1 MDFIKLNVP
10 SCNGL
15 AVVVESLRKESL
27 RPVVLETYVDGVVY
41 LGVILDAQDEP
52 WEWVEIRIQET
63 QGIADR
69 LGTAAVSV
77 TNLML
82 DEKWRRMVA
91 GYAKFERERIFCG
104 PWEKVHGAPCLLTAD
119 GRSLSDAAVGWELC
133 IDDALLSRYRLATF
147 SGTAHRYLVDALG
160 TQFIPLSEGAPRSP
174 ATKEFDDVFAGLVP
188 INREGGLMMIRR
200 ISGMKYD
207 TFVDFLGGKDFGQD
221 LKDLLRIP
229 PVGHY
234 KVFLD
239 RNSHGLAGV
248 GYIHGK
254 SSQAERISET
264 LFLKLGALRG
274 AFGALSNAVLSQRV
288 PFLNLS
294 ADSFEVSLVE
304 PAAGLPFLWNH
315 RVSLSASSN
324 VVSLALGVGD
334 EEILMSCEE
343 TPRSIY
349 RASRLSAELEGIAR
363 VRIRKITPP
372 DDGGMSVI
380 EGTLQTDETL
390 ECSRKDLLELNL
402 RLTKGRRFAIYGNLM
417 SQRPVNG
424 EIRFLSLP
432 LKVPDDVMA
441 ELERGG
447 VQFAERLDFRVIPR
461 LGATCDLFSMG
472 VLAVRT
478 LLSCGAS
485 SLSATLDDLFGLMRA
500 YGATLGAGDWDT
512 GSGRLAVFVASEKGA
527 PWRTKLGPS
536 RLAEGLTIDDAETAI
551 PARLWWQVVEFVGK
565 LFPGE
570 IPGSFSKDY
579 DDFDSRAP
587 ERVFADPLEA
597 LDSLIEHCRTL
608 LLGNPV
614 ASREILTIIRGLS
627 ARIRG

>member
-1 MDFIKLNVP
+1 MDFVKLNLP

-15 AVVVESLRKESL
+15 AVVVESLRKEAN

-41 LGVILDAQDEP
+41 LGVILDALDEP
-52 WEWVEIRIQET
+52 WEWVEIRVQET

-69 LGTAAVSV
+69 LGSAAVSV

-91 GYAKFERERIFCG
+91 GHAKSEREKIFGG
-104 PWEKVHGAPCLLTAD
+104 PWETTHVSPCLLAAD
-119 GRSLSDAAVGWELC
+119 GGSLSDAASGWELC
-133 IDDALLSRYRLATF
+133 RDDSLLTRHRLATY

-160 TQFIPLSEGAPRSP
+160 TQFIPLSESAPRSP
-174 ATKEFDDVFAGLVP
+174 ATKEFDEVFAGLVS

-200 ISGMKYD
+200 ISGLKYD
-207 TFVDFLGGKDFGQD
+207 AFVDFLGVKDFGE
-221 LKDLLRIP
+221 DLLRIP
-229 PVGHY
+229 PVGLY
-234 KVFLD
+234 KLFLD
-239 RNSHGLAGV
+239 KNSHGLAGV

-254 SSQAERISET
+254 SNQAERIAET
-264 LFLKLGALRG
+264 LFLKLAVLRG
-274 AFGALSNAVLSQRV
+274 AFAALFNGVRSQRV

-294 ADSFEVSLVE
+294 ADSFEVSLAE
-304 PAAGLPFLWNH
+304 PAGGLPFLWNH
-315 RVSLSASSN
+315 RVSLSASSS
-324 VVSLALGVGD
+324 VVPVALGVGD
-334 EEILMSCEE
+334 EEILVSCEE
-343 TPRSIY
+343 SLRSIY
-349 RASRLSAELEGIAR
+349 RASRLSAAFEGTAR

-402 RLTKGRRFAIYGNLM
+402 RLPKGRRFAIYGNLM

-424 EIRFLSLP
+424 EIRFLSFP
-432 LKVPDDVMA
+432 LKVPDDVTA
-441 ELERGG
+441 EMERGG
-447 VQFAERLDFRVIPR
+447 VQFAERVDFRVIPR
-461 LGATCDLFSMG
+461 FGATCDLFSMG

-485 SLSATLDDLFGLMRA
+485 SLSATLDDLLGLMRA

-512 GSGRLAVFVASEKGA
+512 GSGQLAVFVASDKGA

-536 RLAEGLTIDDAETAI
+536 RLAEGLTLDDAETAI

-570 IPGSFSKDY
+570 IPGSFSKDF

-587 ERVFADPLEA
+587 ERVFTEPLEA
-597 LDSLIEHCRTL
+597 LDGLIEHCRTL

-614 ASREILTIIRGLS
+614 ASREILTVIRGIS

>member
-15 AVVVESLRKESL
+15 AVVVESLRKEAL
-27 RPVVLETYVDGVVY
+27 RPIVLETFVDGVVY
-41 LGVILDAQDEP
+41 LGAILDALDEP
-52 WEWVEIRIQET
+52 WEWVEIRVQET

-69 LGTAAVSV
+69 IGSAAVSA
-77 TNLML
+77 TNSML
-82 DEKWRRMVA
+82 DEKWRRMVE
-91 GYAKFERERIFCG
+91 GYGKFDRQRIFRG
-104 PWEKVHGAPCLLTAD
+104 PWESVHGSPCFLTAD
-119 GRSLSDAAVGWELC
+119 GGALSDAAAGWILC
-133 IDDALLSRYRLATF
+133 KDDALLSRYRLATY
-147 SGTAHRYLVDALG
+147 SGTAHRYLVDELG

-174 ATKEFDDVFAGLVP
+174 ATKEFDDVFSGLIP

-200 ISGMKYD
+200 LSGLKYD
-207 TFVDFLGGKDFGQD
+207 AFVDFLGGKDFGQD
-221 LKDLLRIP
+221 LKNLLRSP
-229 PVGHY
+229 AVGPY
-234 KVFLD
+234 KVFQD
-239 RNSHGLAGV
+239 KNSHGLAGV
-248 GYIHGK
+248 GYIYGK

-264 LFLKLGALRG
+264 FFLKLVALRG
-274 AFGALSNAVLSQRV
+274 AFGVLSDAVFSQRV

-304 PAAGLPFLWNH
+304 PGGGLPFLWNH
-315 RVSLSASSN
+315 RVSLSASSS
-324 VVSLALGVGD
+324 VVPVALGVGD
-334 EEILMSCEE
+334 EEILLSCGE

-349 RASRLSAELEGIAR
+349 RAGRLSTEFEGIAR

-380 EGTLQTDETL
+380 EGTLQTDESL

-402 RLTKGRRFAIYGNLM
+402 RLSKGRRFAIHGNLM
-417 SQRPVNG
+417 SQSPVNG
-424 EIRFLSLP
+424 EIRFLSFP

-447 VQFAERLDFRVIPR
+447 VQFAERVDFRVIPR

-500 YGATLGAGDWDT
+500 YGATLGASDWDT
-512 GSGRLAVFVASEKGA
+512 GSGQLAVFVASDKGA

-536 RLAEGLTIDDAETAI
+536 RLAEIG
-551 PARLWWQVVEFVGK
+551 
-565 LFPGE
+565 
-570 IPGSFSKDY
+570 
-579 DDFDSRAP
+579 RAH
-587 ERVFADPLEA
+587 V
-597 LDSLIEHCRTL
+597 
-608 LLGNPV
+608 
-614 ASREILTIIRGLS
+614 
-627 ARIRG
+627 

>member
-15 AVVVESLRKESL
+15 AVVVESLRNEAL
-27 RPVVLETYVDGVVY
+27 RPVVLETHVDCVVY
-41 LGVILDAQDEP
+41 LGAILDALDEP

-69 LGTAAVSV
+69 LGTDAVKV

-91 GYAKFERERIFCG
+91 GYAKSERERIFCG
-104 PWEKVHGAPCLLTAD
+104 PWESIHGSPCLLAAD
-119 GRSLSDAAVGWELC
+119 GRSLSTASVGWELC
-133 IDDALLSRYRLATF
+133 TDDALLSRYHLATF
-147 SGTAHRYLVDALG
+147 SGSAHRYLVNALG
-160 TQFIPLSEGAPRSP
+160 TQFIPLSEGSHRPP
-174 ATKEFDDVFAGLVP
+174 ASRNFDEVFAGLIP

-200 ISGMKYD
+200 LSGLKYD
-207 TFVDFLGGKDFGQD
+207 AFVDFLGGKDFGQD
-221 LKDLLRIP
+221 FKDLLRIP

-234 KVFLD
+234 KLFLEK
-239 RNSHGLAGV
+239 NAHGLAGG

-294 ADSFEVSLVE
+294 IDSFEVSLAE
-304 PAAGLPFLWNH
+304 PAGGLPFLWNH
-315 RVSLSASSN
+315 RVSVSASSN
-324 VVSLALGVGD
+324 VVQAPLGVGD
-334 EEILMSCEE
+334 EEILIFCEE

-349 RASRLSAELEGIAR
+349 RASRQSSELEGIAR

-402 RLTKGRRFAIYGNLM
+402 RLTKGRRFSIHGNLM

-424 EIRFLSLP
+424 EIRFLSFP
-432 LKVPDDVMA
+432 QKVPDDVMA

-447 VQFAERLDFRVIPR
+447 VQFAERVDFRVIPR

-478 LLSCGAS
+478 LLSCGAG
-485 SLSATLDDLFGLMRA
+485 SLSATLDDLLGLMRA

-512 GSGRLAVFVASEKGA
+512 GSGQLAVFVASDKGA
-527 PWRTKLGPS
+527 PWRAKLGPS

-551 PARLWWQVVEFVGK
+551 PERLWWQVVEFIGK

-570 IPGSFSKDY
+570 VPGSFSKDY
-579 DDFDSRAP
+579 DDFDNRAP
-587 ERVFADPLEA
+587 ERVFTEPMEA
-597 LDSLIEHCRTL
+597 LDSLIEHSRTL
-608 LLGNPV
+608 LLGNPL
-614 ASREILTIIRGLS
+614 ASREILTVIRGLA